1 MAERRIPFEEV
12 DLISGLFGSFD
23 SNIRILEDEYHV
35 TAVNRGGEL
44 KLTGDDEAKVEAA
57 ARAVQGMLVLL
68 KKGEQLNEQNIHYVI
83 SMVNEGADRKLS
95 KLMADAIC
103 ITSRGKPVKAK
114 TLGQEAWLTDPAA
127 LGSWLS
133 RLPRLRICSA
143 CSKVMGCPSSAA
155 ASIQKRV

>member
-1 MAERRIPFEEV
+1 MQNDERSSRMAERRIPFEEV

-114 TLGQEAWLTDPAA
+114 TLGQEAYVYISPAFY
-127 LGSWLS
+127 
-133 RLPRLRICSA
+133 
-143 CSKVMGCPSSAA
+143 K
-155 ASIQKRV
+155 